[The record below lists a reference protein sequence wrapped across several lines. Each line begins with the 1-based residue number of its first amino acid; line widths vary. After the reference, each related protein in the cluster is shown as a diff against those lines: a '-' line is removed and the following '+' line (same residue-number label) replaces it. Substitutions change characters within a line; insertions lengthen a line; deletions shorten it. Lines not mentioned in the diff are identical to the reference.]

1 MKQNVELIKQINDL
15 KQQEHNIKKNI
26 RVIGSEK
33 QIKDEQQWAN
43 ATPEQRELK
52 MQEDLIKK
60 LQDQIYQA

>member
-33 QIKDEQQWAN
+33 QIKDE
-43 ATPEQRELK
+43 
-52 MQEDLIKK
+52 
-60 LQDQIYQA
+60 